1 MARRR
6 ALSIAAPAQASNG
19 LVGRLLRSAL
29 ILLAL
34 VVVVL
39 GAASGFLTYRIMA
52 VHTEVETVSPLSSFQ
67 SSYINLSFT
76 DGAGGEHDGW
86 LLVGLKGAPVIVLA
100 HGYNSNRAE
109 LLALG
114 NLLQQNH
121 FNVYIYNYHGPKARS
136 RFTDLGI
143 RQTDDLLAAIN
154 KVSHQ
159 KGVNPHRVGLF
170 GINTGGYAALRAAEQ
185 NTIVKALVVDS
196 VYDTPQQMMEA
207 QVDELLGGSSSQFR
221 TLPTAVFGA
230 LTWGKNKTPV
240 HEQITKLEGVPKLFI
255 QGRDSVSLARET
267 EELYNRSPQPKRM
280 LVLEHSYTSLASGA
294 IKKEYEDQ
302 VLTFFLQNLPLRA
315 D

>member
-6 ALSIAAPAQASNG
+6 ALSIAAPAQASSG
-19 LVGRLLRSAL
+19 LGGRLLRSAA
-29 ILLAL
+29 ILLVVL
-34 VVVVL
+34 VVVL
-39 GAASGFLTYRIMA
+39 GAASGFLTYRI
-52 VHTEVETVSPLSSFQ
+52 VTVRSEVETVSPLSSFQ
-67 SSYINLSFT
+67 SSYINLSFA
-76 DGAGGEHDGW
+76 DAAGGEHEGW
-86 LLVGLKGAPVIVLA
+86 LLVGLKGAPVIILS

-121 FNVYIYNYHGPKARS
+121 FNVYIFNSHGPKS
-136 RFTDLGI
+136 KSPYSDLGI

-154 KVSHQ
+154 KVTRQ
-159 KGVNPHRVGLF
+159 TGVNRHRVGLF

-185 NTIVKALVVDS
+185 SSMVKAVVVDS
-196 VYDTPQQMMEA
+196 VYDAPNQMLEA

-221 TLPTAVFGA
+221 SLPTAVFGA

-240 HEQITKLEGVPKLFI
+240 HEQISKLEGVPKLYI
-255 QGRDSVSLARET
+255 QGRDSQLLARET
-267 EELYNRSPQPKRM
+267 EKLYEISPQPKRM